1 MINNFKNIQEIFKKV
16 VCENKS
22 RVAIK
27 DGINQIRYGELD
39 ILSNKVADYL
49 IKNIKGKNQEFIAV
63 SMDKSY
69 LYIVAILG
77 ILKSGNVLLPIDC
90 KLPEQRKQYIL
101 EDAKVNFI
109 LTDTSM
115 PFINGKKLCILD
127 IVTTHFI

>member
-49 IKNIKGKNQEFIAV
+49 IKNIYN
-63 SMDKSY
+63 
-69 LYIVAILG
+69 L
-77 ILKSGNVLLPIDC
+77 
-90 KLPEQRKQYIL
+90 
-101 EDAKVNFI
+101 
-109 LTDTSM
+109 
-115 PFINGKKLCILD
+115 
-127 IVTTHFI
+127 